1 MGHGY
6 LQAVASFDDF
16 REVRRRVMR
25 RCVYSLNTL
34 AMRDDRVPRD
44 GAFDSAVANALA
56 AIVADKESGREY
68 ENSEGRV
75 KAPLVLLS
83 ILETDVNISS
93 GALSSPNLKSLR
105 EGIEKA
111 QRFRHG
117 RAEDDWDVLR
127 EEHIKALIELDQHPA
142 LQVLEL
148 VDGMNL
154 EDAAT
159 TVFAEEARSV
169 LPYGYEESFLVSD
182 PAFCD
187 CCGRMTLI
195 AEDSDV
201 FGWGIGEGI
210 CIACG
215 EERTYDDTVID
226 YVTWKHGG
234 PD

>member
-1 MGHGY
+1 
-6 LQAVASFDDF
+6 
-16 REVRRRVMR
+16 MR

-34 AMRDDRVPRD
+34 AMRDDRLPRD

-56 AIVADKESGREY
+56 AIVAYKESGREY
-68 ENSEGRV
+68 EDPEKRV
-75 KAPLVLLS
+75 KAPSELLS
-83 ILETDVNISS
+83 IVRNDESVRTNT
-93 GALSSPNLKSLR
+93 LSSPDLRTLKK
-105 EGIEKA
+105 GIKKA
-111 QRFRHG
+111 QKFRHG

-127 EEHIKALIELDQHPA
+127 EEHIKALIALDQHPA

-154 EDAAT
+154 DEALS
-159 TVFAEEARSV
+159 TVFEEEALSL
-169 LPYGYEESFLVSD
+169 LPYDSEEYSFASD
-182 PAFCD
+182 PVFCD

-201 FGWGIGEGI
+201 FGWGVGEGI

-215 EERTYDDTVID
+215 EERTYDDTVIE
-226 YVTWKHGG
+226 YVAWRHGG